1 MYAVIATGGKQYR
14 VSEGDK
20 VRVEKLSGEAGAK
33 VVLENVLMLGNGD
46 KSQLG
51 APIVKGAKVE
61 AEILEQGRDKKVIVF
76 KYKKR
81 KQFRKKH
88 GHRQSFTDLRIT
100 KISGQEG

>member
-20 VRVEKLSGEAGAK
+20 VRVEKLSGDAGAK
-33 VVLENVLMLGNGD
+33 VVLDNVLMLGNGESS
-46 KSQLG
+46 KIG
-51 APIVKGAKVE
+51 APVVKGATVE
-61 AEILEQGRDKKVIVF
+61 AEIIEQGRDKKVVVF

-81 KQFRKKH
+81 KQFRKKN

-100 KISGQEG
+100 KITG

>member
-1 MYAVIATGGKQYR
+1 
-14 VSEGDK
+14 
-20 VRVEKLSGEAGAK
+20 
-33 VVLENVLMLGNGD
+33 
-46 KSQLG
+46 
-51 APIVKGAKVE
+51 VE
-61 AEILEQGRDKKVIVF
+61 AEILEQGRDKKMIVF

>member
-20 VRVEKLSGEAGAK
+20 VRVEKLSGDAGAK
-33 VVLENVLMLGNGD
+33 VVLDNVLMLGDGE
-46 KSQLG
+46 KSKLG
-51 APIVKGAKVE
+51 APVVKGAKVE
-61 AEILEQGRDKKVIVF
+61 AEIIEQGRDKKVVVF

-81 KQFRKKH
+81 KQLRRKN

-100 KISGQEG
+100 KISG

>member
-20 VRVEKLSGEAGAK
+20 VRVEKLSGDAGAK
-33 VVLENVLMLGNGD
+33 IVLDNVLMLGDGE
-46 KSQLG
+46 KSKVG
-51 APIVKGAKVE
+51 APLLAGVKVE
-61 AEILEQGRDKKVIVF
+61 AEIVEQGRDKKVIVF

-81 KQFRKKH
+81 KQFRKKN

-100 KISGQEG
+100 KIVG

>member
-20 VRVEKLSGEAGAK
+20 VRVEKLNGDAGAK
-33 VVLENVLMLGNGD
+33 VVLDNVLMLGDGD
-46 KSQLG
+46 KSQIG
-51 APIVKGAKVE
+51 APVVQGAKVE
-61 AEILEQGRDKKVIVF
+61 AEIIEQGRDKKVVVF

-81 KQFRKKH
+81 KQYRKKQ

-100 KISGQEG
+100 KITG

>member
-20 VRVEKLSGEAGAK
+20 VRVEKLSGDAGAK
-33 VVLENVLMLGNGD
+33 VVLDNVLMLGDGE
-46 KSQLG
+46 KSKIG
-51 APIVKGAKVE
+51 APVVKGATVE

-81 KQFRKKH
+81 KQFRKKN

-100 KISGQEG
+100 KITG

>member
-20 VRVEKLSGEAGAK
+20 VRVEKLSGDAGAK
-33 VVLENVLMLGNGD
+33 VVLDNVLMLGDGEQS
-46 KSQLG
+46 KLG
-51 APIVKGAKVE
+51 APVVKGAKVE
-61 AEILEQGRDKKVIVF
+61 AEIIEQGRDKKVVVF

-81 KQFRKKH
+81 KQFRRKN

-100 KISGQEG
+100 KISG